1 MLLELRDEGSTI
13 ILATN
18 ELYEADQLSDRVG
31 ILHRGKLLV
40 CDTPKRLKDSIL
52 GGDIVDVQLE
62 KDAPAQIIEDLKG
75 LKEVVDVM
83 QVKPTNLRL
92 YLNRVEEVVPQIMNL
107 LMKNGVPITSIRMS
121 EPSLD
126 DVFAH
131 YTGLTIEEA
140 QKNGE

>member
-1 MLLELRDEGSTI
+1 
-13 ILATN
+13 
-18 ELYEADQLSDRVG
+18 
-31 ILHRGKLLV
+31 
-40 CDTPKRLKDSIL
+40 
-52 GGDIVDVQLE
+52 
-62 KDAPAQIIEDLKG
+62 
-75 LKEVVDVM
+75 M
-83 QVKPTNLRL
+83 QVKPSSMRL

-107 LMKNGVPITSIRMS
+107 LMKKDAAVTSIRMS